1 MSSEGFSHELSNG
14 IFTCCRKKGDMNT
27 DSVFILNQNKIPD
40 TMQVIV
46 NNLPD
51 SLAVNGIV
59 KVSNMAEPNNYEIQL
74 DSLVAIWRDI
84 SVFGIGYSDTISNIA
99 FPLIIAVFAFALPFL
114 FSAINHVNNKY
125 DSAAI
130 ANMFKSSNRYK
141 FFWWSIAVNVSIMM
155 LYGGLSLLPFYTF
168 HHWIDFVFSYLLVG
182 LVTWMVISVFLFMHY
197 CMMYNKP
204 YNVVEEIKRLYPVEK
219 ADAEKKDKKQSKKFK
234 KTRKSKSQSAKK
246 VWEMIGSMYMRGYSN
261 SADLELINRLSEMC
275 RYAIRKN
282 DYNLYL
288 SVWSKIY
295 EIQKTEMEFDD
306 TTKSVVSDDCE
317 KNLTNSFLLKTCENI
332 GESAINVEIQGSLIR
347 TWLQC
352 FAHDKY
358 PNHIDFYL
366 LMRTLFKLAGNGN
379 TGFIEKYFADSK
391 YTFRYVLTLP
401 QVLYVKG
408 GDTSNIKSEEMKSL
422 EKWNEICD
430 YHFVLA
436 AFAFYMGLKTL
447 PKQIMADELGMDLL
461 PRNRQ
466 ELLLTYVRCKSKMRS
481 DGAYDFLNAEEL
493 YGRRVDPDFIDTF
506 AVLLFA
512 LLGDAEAGYYFLYVP
527 NEFTDKIK
535 GYKTL
540 FYNIGEK
547 FKKDPYIKS
556 NHNRI
561 CQLNFNKAFED
572 SKKILFTKPSKES
585 FEDKLPEL
593 LVYNIKM
600 YLHNQIMQL
609 KNFTGYEMWGDYS
622 EDKTEVLELGK
633 CPVRLIKH
641 HVAQCPTEE
650 VWYYF
655 RDVSE
660 IIRYRAYYL
669 YMHILTS
676 WNCDVIKVQP
686 DCIADKL
693 NELVDGHP
701 ENYVLIDYDSHTCI
715 FLSMDH
721 NDFRH
726 RKCEGIDH
734 VLCSSIGY
742 LKDTFLYK
750 QLEGKLFLILKEDL
764 PALIRTSDGDV
775 DVTFEDQSNYENNC
789 MDLRMYIDSKYVI
802 KYSKNVNITSFEVL
816 SMKMN

>member
-1 MSSEGFSHELSNG
+1 
-14 IFTCCRKKGDMNT
+14 MNT

-59 KVSNMAEPNNYEIQL
+59 KVSNMAEPNNYESQL
-74 DSLVAIWRDI
+74 DRLVAIGRDI
-84 SVFGIGYSDTISNIA
+84 SDFGIGYSDTISNIA

-168 HHWIDFVFSYLLVG
+168 HHWIGFVFSYLLVG

-204 YNVVEEIKRLYPVEK
+204 YSVVEEIKRLYPVEK
-219 ADAEKKDKKQSKKFK
+219 TDAEKKDKKQSKKFK

-246 VWEMIGSMYMRGYSN
+246 VWKMIGSMYMRGYSN

-332 GESAINVEIQGSLIR
+332 GESVINVEIQGSLIR

-358 PNHIDFYL
+358 PNHVDFDL

-379 TGFIEKYFADSK
+379 TGFIEKYFVDSK

-408 GDTSNIKSEEMKSL
+408 GDTSKRKSEEMKST

-436 AFAFYMGLKTL
+436 AFSFYMGLKTL
-447 PKQIMADELGMDLL
+447 PKQTMADELGIDLL

-466 ELLLTYVRCKSKMRS
+466 ELLLTYVRCKSNMRS
-481 DGAYDFLNAEEL
+481 DGGYYYLDAEKL

-512 LLGDAEAGYYFLYVP
+512 LLGDTEAGYYFISVP

-535 GYKTL
+535 SYKTL

-556 NHNRI
+556 NHNKI

-572 SKKILFTKPSKES
+572 STRILINKPSKES
-585 FEDKLPEL
+585 FENELPEL
-593 LVYNIKM
+593 LVHNIKVN
-600 YLHNQIMQL
+600 LHNQIMQL

-622 EDKTEVLELGK
+622 EEKTEALEFGK
-633 CPVRLIKH
+633 CPIRLIKQQ
-641 HVAQCPTEE
+641 VAQWSSAED
-650 VWYYF
+650 VWYNLRY
-655 RDVSE
+655 VSE
-660 IIRYRAYYL
+660 IVRNRAYYL
-669 YMHILTS
+669 YMQILTS
-676 WNCDVIKVQP
+676 WSCDVIKVQP

-693 NELVDGHP
+693 NERVNGHP
-701 ENYVLIDYDSHTCI
+701 ENYVLIDYDSHASI
-715 FLSMDH
+715 FLSAEH
-721 NDFRH
+721 TDFRH
-726 RKCEGIDH
+726 LKQEGVDC
-734 VLCSSIGY
+734 VLGSSIGY

-750 QLEGKLFLILKEDL
+750 LLEGRLFLIRKKDL
-764 PALIRTSDGDV
+764 PALIRTSDGNV

-802 KYSKNVNITSFEVL
+802 RYSKNVNITSFEVVP
-816 SMKMN
+816 MKMN

>member
-1 MSSEGFSHELSNG
+1 
-14 IFTCCRKKGDMNT
+14 MNT

-59 KVSNMAEPNNYEIQL
+59 KVSNMAEPNNYESQL
-74 DSLVAIWRDI
+74 DSLVAIGRDI
-84 SVFGIGYSDTISNIA
+84 SDFGIGYSDTISNIA

-130 ANMFKSSNRYK
+130 ANMFKSSKRYK
-141 FFWWSIAVNVSIMM
+141 FFWWSIVVNVSIMM
-155 LYGGLSLLPFYTF
+155 LYGGLSMLPFYTF
-168 HHWIDFVFSYLLVG
+168 HHWIGFVFSYLLVG

-204 YNVVEEIKRLYPVEK
+204 YSVVEEIKRLYPVEK

-317 KNLTNSFLLKTCENI
+317 KNLTNSFLLKICENI
-332 GESAINVEIQGSLIR
+332 GESVINVEIQGSLIR

-358 PNHIDFYL
+358 PNYIDFNL
-366 LMRTLFKLAGNGN
+366 LMRTLFKVASKGN

-391 YTFRYVLTLP
+391 YIFNYVLTLP

-408 GDTSNIKSEEMKSL
+408 GDISNIASEEKKSR

-436 AFAFYMGLKTL
+436 AFSFYMGLKTL
-447 PKQIMADELGMDLL
+447 PKQMMVDEFRMDLL

-512 LLGDAEAGYYFLYVP
+512 LLGDAEAGYNFLYVP

-535 GYKTL
+535 GYMTL

-556 NHNRI
+556 NHYKI
-561 CQLNFNKAFED
+561 CQLNFNKAFEN
-572 SKKILFTKPSKES
+572 STRILINKPSKES
-585 FEDKLPEL
+585 FENELPEL
-593 LVYNIKM
+593 LVHNIKVN
-600 YLHNQIMQL
+600 LHNQIMQL

-622 EDKTEVLELGK
+622 EEKTEALEFGK
-633 CPVRLIKH
+633 CPIRLIKQQ
-641 HVAQCPTEE
+641 VAQWSSAED
-650 VWYYF
+650 VWYNLRY
-655 RDVSE
+655 VSE
-660 IIRYRAYYL
+660 IVRNRAYYL
-669 YMHILTS
+669 YMQILTS
-676 WNCDVIKVQP
+676 WSCDVIKVQP

-693 NELVDGHP
+693 NERVNGHP
-701 ENYVLIDYDSHTCI
+701 ENYVLIDYDSHASI
-715 FLSMDH
+715 FLSAEH
-721 NDFRH
+721 TDFRH
-726 RKCEGIDH
+726 LKQEGVDC
-734 VLCSSIGY
+734 VLGSSIGY

-750 QLEGKLFLILKEDL
+750 QLEGRLFLIRKKDL
-764 PALIRTSDGDV
+764 PALIRTSDG

-802 KYSKNVNITSFEVL
+802 RYSKNVNITSFEVVP
-816 SMKMN
+816 MKMN

>member
-1 MSSEGFSHELSNG
+1 
-14 IFTCCRKKGDMNT
+14 MNT

-59 KVSNMAEPNNYEIQL
+59 KVSNMAEPNNYESQL
-74 DSLVAIWRDI
+74 DSLVAIGRDI
-84 SVFGIGYSDTISNIA
+84 SDFGIGYSDTISNIA

-141 FFWWSIAVNVSIMM
+141 FFWWSIVVNVSIMM

-168 HHWIDFVFSYLLVG
+168 HHWIGFVFSYLLVG

-204 YNVVEEIKRLYPVEK
+204 YSVVEEIKRLYPVEK
-219 ADAEKKDKKQSKKFK
+219 TDAEKKDKKQSKKFK

-332 GESAINVEIQGSLIR
+332 GESVINVEIQGSLIR

-358 PNHIDFYL
+358 PNYIDFNL
-366 LMRTLFKLAGNGN
+366 LMRTLFKVAGKGN

-391 YTFRYVLTLP
+391 YIFNYVLTLP

-408 GDTSNIKSEEMKSL
+408 GDISNIASEEKKSR

-436 AFAFYMGLKTL
+436 AFSFYMGLKTL
-447 PKQIMADELGMDLL
+447 PKQMMVDEFRMDLL

-512 LLGDAEAGYYFLYVP
+512 LLGDAEAGYNFLYVP

-540 FYNIGEK
+540 FYNIGKK
-547 FKKDPYIKS
+547 FQKDPYIKS
-556 NHNRI
+556 NHNEI
-561 CQLNFNKAFED
+561 CRLNFNKEFED
-572 SKKILFTKPSKES
+572 STRILINKPSKES
-585 FEDKLPEL
+585 FENELPEL
-593 LVYNIKM
+593 LVHNIKVN
-600 YLHNQIMQL
+600 LNNQIMQL

-622 EDKTEVLELGK
+622 EEKTEALEFGK
-633 CPVRLIKH
+633 CPIRLIKQQ
-641 HVAQCPTEE
+641 VAQWSPAED
-650 VWYYF
+650 VLYNLRY
-655 RDVSE
+655 VSE
-660 IIRYRAYYL
+660 IVCNRAYYL
-669 YMHILTS
+669 YMQILTS

-701 ENYVLIDYDSHTCI
+701 EKYVLIDYDSHTSI

-726 RKCEGIDH
+726 PKCEGIDH
-734 VLCSSIGY
+734 VLYSSIGY

-750 QLEGKLFLILKEDL
+750 QLEGRLFLILKEDL
-764 PALIRTSDGDV
+764 PALIRTSDGNV
-775 DVTFEDQSNYENNC
+775 DATFEDQSNYENNC

-802 KYSKNVNITSFEVL
+802 RYSKNVNITSFEVVP
-816 SMKMN
+816 MKMN

>member
-1 MSSEGFSHELSNG
+1 
-14 IFTCCRKKGDMNT
+14 MNT

-59 KVSNMAEPNNYEIQL
+59 KVSNMEEPNNYESQL
-74 DSLVAIWRDI
+74 DSLVAIGRDI
-84 SVFGIGYSDTISNIA
+84 SDFGIGYSDTISNIA

-141 FFWWSIAVNVSIMM
+141 FFWWSIVVNVSIMM

-168 HHWIDFVFSYLLVG
+168 HHWIGFVFSYLLVG

-204 YNVVEEIKRLYPVEK
+204 YSVVEEIKRLYPVEK

-332 GESAINVEIQGSLIR
+332 GESVINVEIQGSLIR

-358 PNHIDFYL
+358 PNYIDFNL
-366 LMRTLFKLAGNGN
+366 LMRTLFKVAGKGN

-391 YTFRYVLTLP
+391 YIFNYVLTLP

-408 GDTSNIKSEEMKSL
+408 GDISNIASEEKKSR

-436 AFAFYMGLKTL
+436 AFSFYMGLKTL
-447 PKQIMADELGMDLL
+447 PKQTMADELGMDLL

-512 LLGDAEAGYYFLYVP
+512 LLGDAEAGYNFLYVP

-540 FYNIGEK
+540 FYNIGKK
-547 FKKDPYIKS
+547 FQKDPYIKS
-556 NHNRI
+556 NHNEI
-561 CQLNFNKAFED
+561 CRLNFNKEFED
-572 SKKILFTKPSKES
+572 STRILINKPSKES
-585 FEDKLPEL
+585 FENELPEL
-593 LVYNIKM
+593 LVHNIKVN
-600 YLHNQIMQL
+600 LNNQIMQL

-622 EDKTEVLELGK
+622 EEKTEALEFGK
-633 CPVRLIKH
+633 CPIRLIKQQ
-641 HVAQCPTEE
+641 VAQWSPAED
-650 VWYYF
+650 VLYNLRY
-655 RDVSE
+655 VSE
-660 IIRYRAYYL
+660 IVCNRAYYL
-669 YMHILTS
+669 YMQILTS

-701 ENYVLIDYDSHTCI
+701 EKYVLIDYDSHTSI

-726 RKCEGIDH
+726 PKCEGIDH
-734 VLCSSIGY
+734 VLYSSIGY

-750 QLEGKLFLILKEDL
+750 QLEGRLFLILKEDL
-764 PALIRTSDGDV
+764 PALIRTSDGNV
-775 DVTFEDQSNYENNC
+775 DATFEDQSNYENNC

-802 KYSKNVNITSFEVL
+802 RYSKNVNITSFEVVP
-816 SMKMN
+816 MKMN

>member
-1 MSSEGFSHELSNG
+1 
-14 IFTCCRKKGDMNT
+14 MNT

-59 KVSNMAEPNNYEIQL
+59 KVSNMAEPNNYGSQL
-74 DSLVAIWRDI
+74 DSLVAIGRDI
-84 SVFGIGYSDTISNIA
+84 SVFGIGYRDTISNIA

-114 FSAINHVNNKY
+114 FSSINHVNNKY

-141 FFWWSIAVNVSIMM
+141 FFWWSIAANVSIMM

-182 LVTWMVISVFLFMHY
+182 LVAWMVISVFLFMHY

-204 YNVVEEIKRLYPVEK
+204 YSVVEEIKRLYPIEK

-234 KTRKSKSQSAKK
+234 KAGKSKSQSAKK
-246 VWEMIGSMYMRGYSN
+246 VWEMMGSMYMRGYSN
-261 SADLELINRLSEMC
+261 SADLKLINRLSEMC

-288 SVWSKIY
+288 SVWSKVY

-306 TTKSVVSDDCE
+306 TTNSVVSDDCE

-332 GESAINVEIQGSLIR
+332 GESAIDVEIQGSLIR

-358 PNHIDFYL
+358 PNHVDFYL
-366 LMRTLFKLAGNGN
+366 LMRTLFKVAGKGN
-379 TGFIEKYFADSK
+379 TRFIEKYFADSRFAFK
-391 YTFRYVLTLP
+391 HVQVLP

-408 GDTSNIKSEEMKSL
+408 GDTSQRVSEEKKSR

-436 AFAFYMGLKTL
+436 AFSFYMGFKTL
-447 PKQIMADELGMDLL
+447 PKQLMVDELGMDLL

-466 ELLLTYVRCKSKMRS
+466 ELLLTYVRCKTKMRY
-481 DGAYDFLNAEEL
+481 DGGYDHLDAEKL
-493 YGRRVDPDFIDTF
+493 YGRRVEPDYIDTF
-506 AVLLFA
+506 AVILFA
-512 LLGDAEAGYYFLYVP
+512 LLGDAEANYYFPYVP
-527 NEFTDKIK
+527 NEFSDKIK
-535 GYKTL
+535 DYKTL
-540 FYNIGEK
+540 FYHIGEK
-547 FKKDPYIKS
+547 FKKNPYIKS
-556 NHNRI
+556 NHSKI

-572 SKKILFTKPSKES
+572 SRRILISKPSKES
-585 FEDKLPEL
+585 FEDELPKLLEH
-593 LVYNIKM
+593 NIKVH
-600 YLHNQIMQL
+600 LHNQIMQL

-676 WNCDVIKVQP
+676 LNCDVIKVQP

-701 ENYVLIDYDSHTCI
+701 EIYVLIDYDSHASI
-715 FLSMDH
+715 YLSTDYK
-721 NDFRH
+721 DFRH
-726 RKCEGIDH
+726 PKYEGIDY

-742 LKDTFLYK
+742 LKDTYLYK

-764 PALIRTSDGDV
+764 PALIRTSDGNV

-789 MDLRMYIDSKYVI
+789 MDLRMYIDSEYVI
-802 KYSKNVNITSFEVL
+802 KYSKNVNITSFEVVP
-816 SMKMN
+816 MKMN

>member
-1 MSSEGFSHELSNG
+1 M
-14 IFTCCRKKGDMNT
+14 IT
-27 DSVFILNQNKIPD
+27 DSVFVLNQKKIPD

-46 NNLPD
+46 DNIPD
-51 SLAVNGIV
+51 ALVINGTV
-59 KVSNMAEPNNYEIQL
+59 EVSNMAEPQNYKSQL
-74 DSLVAIWRDI
+74 DSLVAIGRD
-84 SVFGIGYSDTISNIA
+84 VAEFGIGYSDTISNIA

-114 FSAINHVNNKY
+114 FSAINYVNNKY

-130 ANMFKSSNRYK
+130 SNMFKTSKRYNTL
-141 FFWWSIAVNVSIMM
+141 WWSIAINVGVML
-155 LYGGLSLLPFYTF
+155 LYGGLSLLPFGTF
-168 HHWIDFVFSYLLVG
+168 HYWVGFVFSYLFVG
-182 LVTWMVISVFLFMHY
+182 LVAWMVISVFWFMQH
-197 CMMYNKP
+197 CIIYNKP
-204 YNVVEEIKRLYPVEK
+204 YSIIEEINRRYPIEK
-219 ADAEKKDKKQSKKFK
+219 ANAEKKDLKLSKKLK

-332 GESAINVEIQGSLIR
+332 GESVINVEIQGSLIR

-366 LMRTLFKLAGNGN
+366 LMRTLFKVAGKGN

-391 YTFRYVLTLP
+391 YAFSHVQTLP

-408 GDTSNIKSEEMKSL
+408 GDTSNRKSEEMKSL

-466 ELLLTYVRCKSKMRS
+466 ELLLTYVRCKTKMRS
-481 DGAYDFLNAEEL
+481 DGAYDLLNAEEL

-512 LLGDAEAGYYFLYVP
+512 LLGDAEAGYYFLSVP

-535 GYKTL
+535 SYKTL

-556 NHNRI
+556 NHNKI
-561 CQLNFNKAFED
+561 SQLNFNKEFED
-572 SKKILFTKPSKES
+572 SKKILITKPSKES

-593 LVYNIKM
+593 LVNNIKM
-600 YLHNQIMQL
+600 YLYNQIMQL
-609 KNFTGYEMWGDYS
+609 KDFIGYEMWGDYS
-622 EDKTEVLELGK
+622 KDKTEVLELGS

-650 VWYYF
+650 VWYFF

-660 IIRYRAYYL
+660 IIRNRAYYL
-669 YMHILTS
+669 YMQILTS

-686 DCIADKL
+686 DCIVDKL

-701 ENYVLIDYDSHTCI
+701 EKYVLIDYDSHASI

-726 RKCEGIDH
+726 RKCEGIDY

-750 QLEGKLFLILKEDL
+750 QLESRLFLIHKEDL
-764 PALIRTSDGDV
+764 PALIRISEGDV
-775 DVTFEDQSNYENNC
+775 DVILDDQSNYENNC

-802 KYSKNVNITSFEVL
+802 KYKKDVNITSFEVVP
-816 SMKMN
+816 MKMN

>member
-1 MSSEGFSHELSNG
+1 
-14 IFTCCRKKGDMNT
+14 MNT
-27 DSVFILNQNKIPD
+27 DSVFILNQTKIPD

-46 NNLPD
+46 NNIPD
-51 SLAVNGIV
+51 SLAINGVV
-59 KVSNMAEPNNYEIQL
+59 KVSNMTKPNNYESQL
-74 DSLVAIWRDI
+74 DSLVAIGRNI
-84 SVFGIGYSDTISNIA
+84 SEFGIGYSDTISNIA

-141 FFWWSIAVNVSIMM
+141 FFWWSITTNVSIMM

-168 HHWIDFVFSYLLVG
+168 HHWIGFVFSYLLVG
-182 LVTWMVISVFLFMHY
+182 LVAWMVISVFLFMHY

-204 YNVVEEIKRLYPVEK
+204 YSVVEEIKRLYPVEK

-234 KTRKSKSQSAKK
+234 KTGKSISPSAKK

-261 SADLELINRLSEMC
+261 SADLEFTNRLSEMC

-295 EIQKTEMEFDD
+295 EIQKTEMNFDD

-317 KNLTNSFLLKTCENI
+317 KNLTNSFLLKACESI

-366 LMRTLFKLAGNGN
+366 LMRTLFKIAGNGN
-379 TGFIEKYFADSK
+379 TRFIEKFFADSK

-408 GDTSNIKSEEMKSL
+408 GDTSNRKSEEMKSL

-436 AFAFYMGLKTL
+436 AFVFYMGLKTL
-447 PKQIMADELGMDLL
+447 PKQIMADGLGMDLF

-466 ELLLTYVRCKSKMRS
+466 ELLLTYVRCKSNMRP
-481 DGAYDFLNAEEL
+481 DGGYDHWDAEEL
-493 YGRRVDPDFIDTF
+493 YGRRVDPDYIDTF
-506 AVLLFA
+506 TVLLFT
-512 LLGDAEAGYYFLYVP
+512 LLGDAEYNCYFPYVT
-527 NEFTDKIK
+527 NEFNDKIK
-535 GYKTL
+535 DFKTL

-556 NHNRI
+556 SHNKI
-561 CQLNFNKAFED
+561 CQLSFNKAFEE
-572 SKKILFTKPSKES
+572 SRRILISKPSKES
-585 FEDKLPEL
+585 FEEKLPKL
-593 LVYNIKM
+593 LEYNIKA

-609 KNFTGYEMWGDYS
+609 KNFTGYEMWGDNS
-622 EDKTEVLELGK
+622 KDKTEVLEFGK

-641 HVAQCPTEE
+641 YVAQWSAED
-650 VWYYF
+650 VWYNL
-655 RDVSE
+655 RDISE
-660 IIRYRAYYL
+660 IVRKRASYL
-669 YMHILTS
+669 YMQILMS
-676 WNCDVIKVQP
+676 WQCNVIEAQP
-686 DCIADKL
+686 DCIADKV

-701 ENYVLIDYDSHTCI
+701 EKYVLIDYDSHASI
-715 FLSMDH
+715 FLSTDH
-721 NDFRH
+721 YDFRH
-726 RKCEGIDH
+726 RKCEGIDY
-734 VLCSSIGY
+734 VLCSSIGD

-750 QLEGKLFLILKEDL
+750 QLEGRLFLILKEDL
-764 PALIRTSDGDV
+764 PVLIRTSDGDV
-775 DVTFEDQSNYENNC
+775 DVTFEDQSNYEKNC

-802 KYSKNVNITSFEVL
+802 KYSKNVNITSFEVVP
-816 SMKMN
+816 MKMN